1 MKVFRRI
8 GVSVLVVFLTI
19 GLCYCE
25 AWGLFDKARAVFH
38 YNKGHSYQEK
48 GQWDKAIAEYNEAIK
63 LDPKFAEA
71 YMTRG
76 NVYIQ
81 KDQFDQAF
89 SDFNKALEINPKLAG
104 AYMIRA
110 MAYWYNGEYD
120 KAWED
125 AHNAQSLGGQVN
137 PVFLENLQNLLQ
149 SSGRQR

>member
-8 GVSVLVVFLTI
+8 GVSVLVVFLII
-19 GLCYCE
+19 GLCYSV
-25 AWGLFDKARAVFH
+25 AWGQFDKAKVVVHFA
-38 YNKGHSYQEK
+38 KGNSYVDK

-76 NVYIQ
+76 NVYLQ
-81 KDQFDQAF
+81 KGQFDQAF
-89 SDFNKALEINPKLAG
+89 SDFNKAIEINSKLAG
-104 AYMIRA
+104 AYMTRA

>member
-19 GLCYCE
+19 GLCYSV
-25 AWGLFDKARAVFH
+25 AWGVFDKSRAVVH
-38 YNKGHSYQEK
+38 CDKGNSYQDK

-76 NVYIQ
+76 NVYLQ
-81 KDQFDQAF
+81 KGQFDQAF
-89 SDFNKALEINPKLAG
+89 SDFSKAIEINPKLAG
-104 AYMIRA
+104 AYMTRA

-149 SSGRQR
+149 SSGRKR